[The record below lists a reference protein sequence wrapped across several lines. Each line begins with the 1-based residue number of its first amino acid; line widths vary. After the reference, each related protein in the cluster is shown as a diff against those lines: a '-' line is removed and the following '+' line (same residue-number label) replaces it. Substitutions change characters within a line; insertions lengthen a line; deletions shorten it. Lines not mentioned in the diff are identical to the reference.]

1 MYRFFGYPVVKAVFE
16 RYAPRPGDP
25 RFQHSDSAMGHLL
38 PILGTLGLTGVNF
51 GPTLSV
57 IEIRRHL
64 PGAVIFGQLSPLVFQ
79 RNDGERIIPQL
90 LRDFEQSRERR
101 GVVFAT
107 AGSVNPGTRLSS
119 LRLVMAA
126 IQERCRF

>member
-1 MYRFFGYPVVKAVFE
+1 
-16 RYAPRPGDP
+16 
-25 RFQHSDSAMGHLL
+25 MGHLL

-57 IEIRRHL
+57 AEIRAHL
-64 PGAVIFGQLSPLVFQ
+64 PEGGHPRPALAPGVPAQRRGAHRTCRPF
-79 RNDGERIIPQL
+79 
-90 LRDFEQSRERR
+90 RDFEQSREHR

-107 AGSVNPGTRLSS
+107 AGSVNPGTRLAS

-126 IQERCRF
+126 IQEYCRY